1 MAETVCSGTVGGG
14 VKEKLTMARRG
25 AGTPDVFLKIV
36 CVLLFVTFSLVYLY
50 HFQADLL
57 AAMQQTFSH
66 GQTHYDR
73 SVGTVLI
80 AVVLLLV
87 QIGVDKLCR
96 KSGVAFALT
105 FFPSAVLLA
114 TLTAASPD
122 GNGWF
127 SFGGWVVGMPIALL
141 VFWGAV
147 WLCYKT
153 DLSAYLSDCMGN
165 VRRRL
170 WVNVLIM
177 SALAS
182 FVGIAGN
189 GNKITHARVHIEYS
203 LARNDCEEAISTLKS
218 LGKPDSCLTMLAA
231 YTLSKDNQLGDRLF
245 EFPLTGGAS
254 VLLPNGKNV
263 SFVVLPENKMYD
275 YLGGRFVQKMSAMRY
290 LQLLQRYNM
299 LSRAGEDYLLC
310 AYLLDK
316 RLDDFAK
323 NVEAYY
329 TINDSLP
336 RHYRE
341 ALVLYNHLRS
351 APTLLYSNNVMNAD
365 FQDYQKM
372 NDTIKNKNVRECML
386 SETFGNTYWY
396 YYQTH

>member
-1 MAETVCSGTVGGG
+1 MG
-14 VKEKLTMARRG
+14 RRNS
-25 AGTPDVFLKIV
+25 GTPDVFLRIV
-36 CVLLFVTFSLVYLY
+36 CVLLFVAFSLVYLY

-66 GQTHYDR
+66 GQTHYD
-73 SVGTVLI
+73 SNVGTVLI
-80 AVVLLLV
+80 TLVLVLV
-87 QIGVDKLCR
+87 QIGVERLCR
-96 KSGVAFALT
+96 KSGIALALT

-114 TLTAASPD
+114 TLTAARPD
-122 GNGWF
+122 GDGWF
-127 SFGGWVVGMPIALL
+127 TFGGWVVGMPLVLL
-141 VFWGAV
+141 AFSCAV

-165 VRRRL
+165 ARRRL

-177 SALAS
+177 SALAV

-189 GNKITHARVHIEYS
+189 GNKVTHARVHIEYS

-218 LGKPDSCLTMLAA
+218 LDKPDSCLTMLAA
-231 YTLSKDNQLGDRLF
+231 YTLSKNDQLGERLF
-245 EFPLTGGAS
+245 EFPLAGGSS

-263 SFVVLPENKMYD
+263 SFAVLSENKMCG
-275 YLGGRFVQKMSAMRY
+275 YLGGRFVQKMPAMRY

-299 LSRAGEDYLLC
+299 LSRAGRDYLLC

-316 RLDDFAK
+316 RLDDFAS
-323 NVEAYY
+323 NVETYY
-329 TINDSLP
+329 AINDTLP
-336 RHYRE
+336 KHYRE

-351 APTLLYSNNVMNAD
+351 TPKLLYSNNVMNAD

-372 NDTIKNKNVRECML
+372 NDTIKNKNARECQL
-386 SETFGNTYWY
+386 RETFGNTYWY
-396 YYQTH
+396 YYQMH